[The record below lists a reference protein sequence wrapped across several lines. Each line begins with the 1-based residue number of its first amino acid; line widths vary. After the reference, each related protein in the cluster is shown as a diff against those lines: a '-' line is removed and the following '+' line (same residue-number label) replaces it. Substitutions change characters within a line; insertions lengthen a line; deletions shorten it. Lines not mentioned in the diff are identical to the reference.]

1 MEPAFNPALEAQ
13 AIGRVH
19 RLGQKREV
27 QIVRLVISDS
37 FESRMMAFLKTKYG
51 SDNSNNTNGGS
62 EDADEGDSGATAG
75 GLAGNISR
83 EKAEV
88 MTEEFDLLFG
98 VNPKIKRMNECTE
111 EKGTVPGPIILSL

>member
-37 FESRMMAFLKTKYG
+37 FESRMMQFLKTKYG
-51 SDNSNNTNGGS
+51 NDCSKNTNSGS
-62 EDADEGDSGATAG
+62 EEADN
-75 GLAGNISR
+75 LVGNITR
-83 EKAEV
+83 EKADV
-88 MTEEFDLLFG
+88 MTEEFDLQYCL
-98 VNPKIKRMNECTE
+98 V
-111 EKGTVPGPIILSL
+111 